1 MLGKYHKFLFA
12 NRALVLVPVRGFLPV
27 VFAII
32 PRPVICTELFAS
44 TFVVL
49 SIGDVSNIFRGRISG
64 AQLFKNLTSTASTV
78 VGGGVGWTAGASAGA
93 SAGAA
98 IGSII
103 PGAGTAAGVA
113 IGGFI
118 GGLAG
123 AMGGGAA
130 ASKVAAAV
138 LDQFIED
145 DADKMVAI
153 IQSVFTEL
161 ATEYLVSQK
170 EAEAI
175 VENLKVKLTGATI
188 KDMYASADRE
198 LYARQLMEDYFNDTA
213 SGRKYVALP
222 TTTQMQNGLRTILE
236 EISDS
241 ENLATV

>member
-1 MLGKYHKFLFA
+1 MGPKA
-12 NRALVLVPVRGFLPV
+12 SAALVNAFRSGTNIYGAAAMKSAAKLLRGN
-27 VFAII
+27 
-32 PRPVICTELFAS
+32 VITNTA

-103 PGAGTAAGVA
+103 PGAGTAAGAA

-130 ASKVAAAV
+130 ASKVTGAV

-161 ATEYLVSQK
+161 AAEYLVSQK

-175 VENLKVKLTGATI
+175 VENFKVKLTGATI

-198 LYARQLMEDYFNDTA
+198 LYARELMEDYFKDMA
-213 SGRKYVALP
+213 SGRKHIAMP
-222 TTTQMQNGLRTILE
+222 TTDQMQKGLRTILE

-241 ENLATV
+241 ESFATV